1 MKRKSANIFRDNL
14 RLKIKVRLKLKMM
27 SPLLAEA
34 SKVVVKGLQLS
45 LIFQT
50 QVLFQKV
57 EKAHL
62 IR

>member
-14 RLKIKVRLKLKMM
+14 RLEIKVRLKLKMM

-45 LIFQT
+45 LIF
-50 QVLFQKV
+50 
-57 EKAHL
+57 
-62 IR
+62 